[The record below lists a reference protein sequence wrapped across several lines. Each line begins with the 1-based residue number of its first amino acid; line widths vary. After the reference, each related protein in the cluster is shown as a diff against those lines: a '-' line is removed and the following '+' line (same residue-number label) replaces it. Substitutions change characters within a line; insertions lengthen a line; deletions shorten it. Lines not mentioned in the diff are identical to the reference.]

1 MSVRI
6 IEGPVAHPT
15 NRSYQ
20 ERGSIHDDATAQRL
34 GFRGGTVAASTHLD
48 AFPPVAICA
57 YGERWFED
65 GCLSLYFRHATVDGE
80 AVRAGLIVDD
90 AGTAAASLV
99 TPDGEVV
106 ADGTASVGDHGD
118 HSALRTRNLR
128 HDPAGLRILADVR
141 QGDAIGPVTTDCSSR
156 RQAERLHDGLVAAP
170 IEWYHGM
177 TPWGPC
183 LAAPSTS
190 MEMFTRV
197 AAEFIG
203 QRVTGAVALWGAM
216 ELRHHGEPLMCD
228 RQYSVQGTVVAL
240 GQTPKTEV
248 LWYDLAAHDERGD
261 LVATTRVLTRF
272 AKASSSRYEAP

>member
-15 NRSYQ
+15 NRAYQ
-20 ERGSIHDDATAQRL
+20 EPGSIHDDATARLL

-48 AFPPVAICA
+48 AFPPVAISA

-65 GCLSLYFRHATVDGE
+65 GCLSLYFRHATTDGE

-90 AGTAAASLV
+90 TGVAAASLV
-99 TPDGEVV
+99 TPEGEVV
-106 ADGTASVGDHGD
+106 AEGTASVGAHGD
-118 HSALRTRNLR
+118 HSALCTRDLR
-128 HDPAGLRILADVR
+128 HEPAELRILAGVR
-141 QGDAIGPVTTDCSSR
+141 RGAAIAPVVTDCASR
-156 RQAERLHDGLVAAP
+156 RQADRLREGLVASP

-177 TPWGPC
+177 SPWGPC
-183 LAAPSTS
+183 VAAPSTA

-197 AAEFIG
+197 AAGFIA
-203 QRVTGAVALWGAM
+203 QHVTDVVALWGAM
-216 ELRHHGEPLMCD
+216 ELRHHGEPVMCD
-228 RQYSVQGTVVAL
+228 RDYTVQGSVVAL

-248 LWYDLAAHDERGD
+248 LWYDLEARDERGD

-272 AKASSSRYEAP
+272 AKASSALYAQP